1 MEGMKAY
8 SRYQALKLHFT
19 SDYDFVKYGGKIR
32 KISEESFLKRKDQ
45 FLFRKLERK
54 YNDDELTNFFV
65 ANFVSQAGVR
75 WVGEMSGQESE
86 KVYLNWC
93 KRIEAFSYY
102 LKQDL
107 EAILDDC
114 NNSVS
119 RILLVEST
127 HPVLLKM
134 YMAGKI
140 AAETVVAFDIAFN
153 IFDKWNEEI
162 DDPIVWPEFYRQLS
176 KYRPFVKVEKATI
189 KKVMRDVFA
198 S

>member
-8 SRYQALKLHFT
+8 QRYQALKLHFT

-45 FLFRKLERK
+45 YLFRKLERK

-65 ANFVSQAGVR
+65 ANFISQAGVR
-75 WVGEMSGQESE
+75 WIGEMNGPESE
-86 KVYLNWC
+86 KVYLNWQ

-107 EAILDDC
+107 EAILDNC

-119 RILLVEST
+119 RILLVEQT

-140 AAETVVAFDIAFN
+140 AAETVIAFDIAFDVL
-153 IFDKWNEEI
+153 DKWNDEI
-162 DDPIVWPEFYRQLS
+162 TDTIVWPELYKQLS
-176 KYRPFVKVEKATI
+176 KYRPFVRAEKTTI
-189 KKVMRDVFA
+189 KKVMRDVF
-198 S
+198 SS

>member
-54 YNDDELTNFFV
+54 YNDDDLTNFFV

-75 WVGEMSGQESE
+75 WVGEMNGPESE
-86 KVYLNWC
+86 KIYLNWC

-102 LKQDL
+102 LKEDL
-107 EAILDDC
+107 EKLLDDC

-119 RILLVEST
+119 RIMIVENT
-127 HPVLLKM
+127 HPVLLKK
-134 YMAGKI
+134 YMSGRI
-140 AAETVVAFDIAFN
+140 SAETVIAFDIAFDVL
-153 IFDKWNEEI
+153 DKWNEQIEDTI
-162 DDPIVWPEFYRQLS
+162 IWPDLYRQLV
-176 KYRPFVKVEKATI
+176 KYRPFVKADKAAI
-189 KKVMRDVFA
+189 KKVMREVF
-198 S
+198 SS

>member
-8 SRYQALKLHFT
+8 QRYQALKLHFT

-54 YNDDELTNFFV
+54 YNDDELINFFV

-107 EAILDDC
+107 EVILDNC

-162 DDPIVWPEFYRQLS
+162 DDTIVWPEFYRQLS
-176 KYRPFVKVEKATI
+176 KYRPFVRIEKATI
-189 KKVMRDVFA
+189 KKVMRDVF
-198 S
+198 SS

>member
-19 SDYDFVKYGGKIR
+19 SEYDFVKYGGKVR
-32 KISEESFLKRKDQ
+32 KISEEAFLKRKDQ
-45 FLFRKLERK
+45 YLFRKLERK
-54 YNDDELTNFFV
+54 YNDQQLTDFFV
-65 ANFVSQAGVR
+65 ANFVSNAGVR
-75 WVGEMSGQESE
+75 WIGEMNGPESE
-86 KVYLNWC
+86 KIYLNWL
-93 KRIEAFSYY
+93 KRMEAFSYY

-107 EAILDDC
+107 EIILDNC
-114 NNSVS
+114 NNAS

-134 YMAGKI
+134 YMSGHI
-140 AAETVVAFDIAFN
+140 AAETIIAFDIAFG
-153 IFDKWNEEI
+153 ILDKWNKEI
-162 DDPIVWPEFYRQLS
+162 TDVVVWPEFYNQLI
-176 KYRPFVKVEKATI
+176 KYRPFITIDKTSI

>member
-8 SRYQALKLHFT
+8 QRYQALKLHFT

-54 YNDDELTNFFV
+54 YNDDELTDFFV

-107 EAILDDC
+107 EVILDNC

-134 YMAGKI
+134 YMAGKTT
-140 AAETVVAFDIAFN
+140 AETVVAFDIAFN

-162 DDPIVWPEFYRQLS
+162 DDPIIWPEYYRQLS
-176 KYRPFVKVEKATI
+176 KYRPFVKIEKATI

>member
-8 SRYQALKLHFT
+8 QRYQALKLHFT

-54 YNDDELTNFFV
+54 YNDDELTDFFV

-93 KRIEAFSYY
+93 KRIEAFSYF

-107 EAILDDC
+107 EVILDNC

-140 AAETVVAFDIAFN
+140 TAETVVAFDIAFDV
-153 IFDKWNEEI
+153 FDKWTKEI
-162 DDPIVWPEFYRQLS
+162 DDPSIWPEYYRQLS
-176 KYRPFVKVEKATI
+176 KYRPFVKIEKATI
-189 KKVMRDVFA
+189 KKAMRDVF
-198 S
+198 SS

>member
-8 SRYQALKLHFT
+8 QRYQALKLHFT

-107 EAILDDC
+107 EVILDNS

-119 RILLVEST
+119 RILLV
-127 HPVLLKM
+127 
-134 YMAGKI
+134 
-140 AAETVVAFDIAFN
+140 
-153 IFDKWNEEI
+153 
-162 DDPIVWPEFYRQLS
+162 
-176 KYRPFVKVEKATI
+176 
-189 KKVMRDVFA
+189 
-198 S
+198 